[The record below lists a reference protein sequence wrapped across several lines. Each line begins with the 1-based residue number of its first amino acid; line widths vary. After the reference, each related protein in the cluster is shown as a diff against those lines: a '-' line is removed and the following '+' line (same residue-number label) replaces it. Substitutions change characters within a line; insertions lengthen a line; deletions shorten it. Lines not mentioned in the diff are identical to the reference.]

1 MCSWIQFQ
9 HTEQDYLNC
18 IKIYYILLTGY
29 LWFVPDKIE
38 SKDEEYEKMISRNI
52 ILRSQK
58 ETMEFVDIVA
68 QYPYSVEVSL
78 GKETMDAK
86 SVLGMLAL
94 GFNRVMQMNIQSDHA
109 EDLLEAVSK
118 FLCTQFGQAV

>member
-1 MCSWIQFQ
+1 
-9 HTEQDYLNC
+9 
-18 IKIYYILLTGY
+18 
-29 LWFVPDKIE
+29 
-38 SKDEEYEKMISRNI
+38 MISRNI

-58 ETMEFVDIVA
+58 EIMEFVDIVA

>member
-1 MCSWIQFQ
+1 
-9 HTEQDYLNC
+9 
-18 IKIYYILLTGY
+18 
-29 LWFVPDKIE
+29 
-38 SKDEEYEKMISRNI
+38 MISRNI

-58 ETMEFVDIVA
+58 EIMEFVDIVT

-86 SVLGMLAL
+86 SLLGMLAL
-94 GFNRVMQMNIQSDHA
+94 GFNRVMQMNIQSENA
-109 EDLLEAVSK
+109 QDLLEAIGR

>member
-1 MCSWIQFQ
+1 
-9 HTEQDYLNC
+9 
-18 IKIYYILLTGY
+18 
-29 LWFVPDKIE
+29 
-38 SKDEEYEKMISRNI
+38 MISRNI

-58 ETMEFVDIVA
+58 EIMEFVDIAA
-68 QYPYSVEVSL
+68 QYPYDVEVSL
-78 GKETMDAK
+78 GRDTMDAK

-94 GFNRVMQMNIQSDHA
+94 GSNRVMQMNIQSENA